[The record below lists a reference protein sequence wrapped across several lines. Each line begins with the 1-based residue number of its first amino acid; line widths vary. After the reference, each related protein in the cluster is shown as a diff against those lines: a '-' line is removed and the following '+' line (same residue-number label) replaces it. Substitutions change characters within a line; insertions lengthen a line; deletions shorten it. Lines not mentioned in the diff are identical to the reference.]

1 MKIIIDE
8 RERDL
13 YDKCLSI
20 IQENIK
26 VEFQLSKEVLPLGD
40 IFIKT
45 PNDNSLILIERK
57 SLSDLLASIKDG
69 RYEEQSYRLIHSSG
83 IPRHSIIYI
92 IEGSLSQLRNPTEKK
107 IVYSSITSLNVF
119 KGFTVLRTNNVNE
132 TAEYILNMANKLSRN
147 ILKNVF
153 PYYSQLQNFNNVNE
167 NIMNND
173 ENNNIVD
180 GEQPIITNQMTT
192 IEPTVANYCSVVK
205 KVKKDNVTPENI
217 GEIILCQIPSISAVT
232 AISVMKRFSTFP
244 NLMKELQTN
253 IDCLDNI
260 TFDTNGKTRKIS
272 KTCVENIKKYLL

>member
-20 IQENIK
+20 IQENVK

-92 IEGSLSQLRNPTEKK
+92 IEGSLSQLRNSTEKK

-119 KGFTVLRTNNVNE
+119 KGFTVLRTNNVSE

-192 IEPTVANYCSVVK
+192 IEPTVADYCSVVK

>member
-20 IQENIK
+20 IQENVK
-26 VEFQLSKEVLPLGD
+26 VDFQLSKEVLPLGD

-92 IEGSLSQLRNPTEKK
+92 IEGSLSQLRNSTEKK

-119 KGFTVLRTNNVNE
+119 KGFTVLRTNNVSE

-167 NIMNND
+167 NIMTNI
-173 ENNNIVD
+173 ENNNID
-180 GEQPIITNQMTT
+180 GEQPIINNQMTT
-192 IEPTVANYCSVVK
+192 IEPTVANYCTVVK

-217 GEIILCQIPSISAVT
+217 GEIILCQIPGISAVT

-253 IDCLDNI
+253 TDCLDNI

>member
-1 MKIIIDE
+1 
-8 RERDL
+8 
-13 YDKCLSI
+13 
-20 IQENIK
+20 
-26 VEFQLSKEVLPLGD
+26 
-40 IFIKT
+40 
-45 PNDNSLILIERK
+45 
-57 SLSDLLASIKDG
+57 
-69 RYEEQSYRLIHSSG
+69 
-83 IPRHSIIYI
+83 
-92 IEGSLSQLRNPTEKK
+92 
-107 IVYSSITSLNVF
+107 
-119 KGFTVLRTNNVNE
+119 
-132 TAEYILNMANKLSRN
+132 MANKLSRN